1 MPGHLQP
8 LHTLLVG
15 HGSIQADAPDKLC
28 DMQQQ
33 QLMGAG
39 LKKAEELARQFLAND
54 LDGLPKSVV
63 VLLLRR

>member
-1 MPGHLQP
+1 
-8 LHTLLVG
+8 
-15 HGSIQADAPDKLC
+15 
-28 DMQQQ
+28 MQQQ